1 MGNQRLVE
9 LTASITAQE
18 LAEFL
23 KRTIEPVEGE
33 DKNFRCHFCK
43 SDKWHIKPYPGSEDK
58 PMLVANPI
66 PLTKNFAAW
75 YFTVSCSTCGYSMFF
90 DAQLVSRNIE
100 KLRSEKKDSESE
112 DKND

>member
-1 MGNQRLVE
+1 
-9 LTASITAQE
+9 
-18 LAEFL
+18 
-23 KRTIEPVEGE
+23 
-33 DKNFRCHFCK
+33 
-43 SDKWHIKPYPGSEDK
+43 
-58 PMLVANPI
+58 MLVANPI